1 MSNYPTQHLVWEM
14 NTCKCL
20 TYAHA
25 EDLHAFGA
33 GMPQLHGLSNEGV
46 KAQHQVLILC
56 SSS

>member
-1 MSNYPTQHLVWEM
+1 MWNYLIQHLIWEM
-14 NTCKCL
+14 NKRL
-20 TYAHA
+20 ANAHA

>member
-1 MSNYPTQHLVWEM
+1 M

>member
-1 MSNYPTQHLVWEM
+1 MWNYLIQHLIWEM
-14 NTCKCL
+14 NKCL
-20 TYAHA
+20 ANAHA